1 MRHLDALEQLI
12 RSYDMIPAGSTV
24 LCAVSG
30 GPDSICLL
38 HALYHLRPQL
48 RFTLAAAHYNHCLRG
63 ECSEGDA
70 RFVEQF
76 VQLCCGPQRLPDGS
90 LLPAVPF
97 YCGSGDVAAEAKY
110 RGQGIEE
117 TAREMRYAF
126 LTETAKRIG
135 ADRIATAHNADD
147 NTETILFHLARGSG
161 LRGLGGIQP
170 VQNGL
175 IRPLLTTP
183 KSEIWKYLSFYGLP
197 CREDHS
203 NRDPAFARNRIRH
216 QVIPVLEDL
225 FPGLNTRLAE
235 NAALL
240 RADEDCLSQL
250 AEQAV
255 VHVEERRDG
264 SLTIPAAEIAAQ
276 QDPIASRMVRL
287 LLERFSGQTQNRY
300 AVHLHK
306 VVELC
311 RKEGKPS
318 AQIRLPHGIT
328 ARREYGLLVLSNSPA
343 SASPAPVPAPL
354 PGETEFGP
362 WRITCTGEIYRGQRQ
377 LPLEFWLNG
386 ASISALTLRPRRT
399 GDRLSPPGRPSKTVK
414 KRLIDLKIP
423 RLQRDCLPVL
433 DCGGQVAAVAE
444 LGPDSAY
451 LPADGQPA
459 WHFILTHL

>member
-1 MRHLDALEQLI
+1 
-12 RSYDMIPAGSTV
+12 MIPAGSTV

-30 GPDSICLL
+30 GPDSVCLL
-38 HALYHLRPQL
+38 HALYHLRPVL
-48 RFTLAAAHYNHCLRG
+48 RFELAAAHYNHQLRG
-63 ECSEGDA
+63 ACSDGDA

-76 VQLCCGPQRLPDGS
+76 VQLCCGPQRLSDGS
-90 LLPAVPF
+90 LLPAVRF
-97 YCGSGDVAAEAKY
+97 YGGSGSVSAEAAR
-110 RGQGIEE
+110 RGRGLEE

-126 LTETAKRIG
+126 LTETAQRIG

-147 NTETILFHLARGSG
+147 NVETILFHLARGSG
-161 LRGLGGIQP
+161 LRGLGGIRP
-170 VQNGL
+170 VQGNL
-175 IRPLLTTP
+175 IRPLLTTS

-197 CREDHS
+197 SREDHT
-203 NRDPAFARNRIRH
+203 NRDPAFARNRIRS
-216 QVIPVLEDL
+216 QVTPVLEDL

-255 VHVEERRDG
+255 VHAEERGDG
-264 SLTIPAAEIAAQ
+264 SLSIPAAEIAAQ
-276 QDPIASRMVRL
+276 HDAIASRMVRL
-287 LLERFSGQTQNRY
+287 LLERLSGQSQNRY
-300 AVHLHK
+300 AVHLNR
-306 VVELC
+306 VVQLC

-318 AQIRLPHGIT
+318 AQVLLPHGIT
-328 ARREYGLLVLSNSPA
+328 ARREYDRLVLSNSPA
-343 SASPAPVPAPL
+343 PAPPAPVSAAL
-354 PGETEFGP
+354 PGQSAFGP
-362 WRITCTGEIYRGQRQ
+362 WRLTCIREIYQGQPQ
-377 LPLEFWLNG
+377 QPLDFWLC
-386 ASISALTLRPRRT
+386 ADCISALTLRPRQT

-414 KRLIDLKIP
+414 KRLIDRKIP

-459 WHFILTHL
+459 WHFILHHL